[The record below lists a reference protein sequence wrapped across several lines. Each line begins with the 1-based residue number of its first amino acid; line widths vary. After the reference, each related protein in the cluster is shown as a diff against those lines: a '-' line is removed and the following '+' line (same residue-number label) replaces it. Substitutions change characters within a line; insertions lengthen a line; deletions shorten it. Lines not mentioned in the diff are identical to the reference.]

1 MTLPRIKTWAAGDIL
16 TAADLNAEFNNI
28 LNNGGGSLI
37 SPLTANLNFATNQ
50 ATNFVLEKLGSDP
63 ASATTG
69 RLYYNTVTKKVML
82 DDGTGIHTVGPLTG
96 TTSGAGTGSYVRGL
110 AGAISTNI
118 ATFTAFTYVFQ
129 TTDGVNSFLMGGP
142 SASQTITCN
151 FQTAGP
157 AAGGRDQ
164 VAVFDGTQAHL
175 YAITTGANSTAPAC
189 VVSTNSPF
197 GTLGPTLPS
206 SYTAWAYLASLVYS
220 TGSSAARVPV
230 QRIAGSFTYLV
241 TTSNIPGG
249 QGAGVGQPIVV
260 NSTATVETSANVGNY
275 VPTIAPSMVLQH
287 VYSGAIMTT
296 GGAANLDLVTEADF
310 STPVHVASVQMSAAG
325 ASEIVRTHSDRFLV
339 PNLNTPPGFVYYAA
353 NVTAGEPRIVIN
365 VVGYTN
371 SNGDQ
376 Q

>member
-1 MTLPRIKTWAAGDIL
+1 MTLSRIKTWSAGEIL
-16 TAADLNAEFNNI
+16 TAADLNTEFNNI
-28 LNNGGGSLI
+28 LSNGGGTLG
-37 SPLTANLNFATNQ
+37 SPRTAALNFAGFE
-50 ATNFVLEKLGSDP
+50 ATNLVLEKLGTDP
-63 ASATTG
+63 AVATTG
-69 RLYYNTVTKKVML
+69 RIYYNTATKKVML
-82 DDGTGIHTVGPLTG
+82 DDGTGIHTVGPITG

-110 AGAISTNI
+110 AGTISTNV
-118 ATFTAFTYVFQ
+118 ATFTAFSYLFQ

-142 SASQTITCN
+142 SATQTITCN

-164 VAVFDGTQAHL
+164 LAVFDGTQAHL
-175 YAITTGANSTAPAC
+175 YAISTGANSTAPAC

-206 SYTAWAYLASLVYS
+206 SYAGWAYLCSLVYS

-230 QRIAGSFTYLV
+230 QRIAGAFTYLV
-241 TTSNIPGG
+241 TTSNISAG
-249 QGAGVGQPIVV
+249 QGAGVGQPIVT
-260 NSTATVETSANVGNY
+260 NSTASVETSANVTNY

-287 VYSGAIMTT
+287 IDSGAILTT
-296 GGAANLDLVTEADF
+296 GGTVIMDLITEADF
-310 STPVHVASVQMSAAG
+310 ATPVHVAHVEMGSG
-325 ASEIVRTHSDRFLV
+325 NASESIRNHSDRFLV
-339 PNLNTPPGFVYYAA
+339 PNLNSPPGFVYFS
-353 NVTAGEPRIVIN
+353 NVTLGTPRISLN